1 MPKCDYL
8 IVAGGTGG
16 HVFPALSVA
25 LDLIYIGYR
34 VCWLGQSGSLEE
46 KVAAEY
52 KIKFI
57 VQASPSWYGGSFL
70 KKAFIFMPLFISIY
84 NMWFEL
90 KQLNPKVIVGF
101 GGHITVPV
109 GLCAWLQRRKLLIQE
124 QNLIPG
130 KANKLLSIF
139 ADKVMTGYKDTF
151 FNKKNAIY
159 TGNPLRRDI
168 LAAGKKLPPKTSDL
182 ASPMKVLILGGSGGS
197 AAMNHIIADAFDNI
211 GQDFKIWHQ
220 TGKKNKDEIG
230 ERYAISDKDAYVESF
245 IDDMARAYEWAD
257 VVISRAGALTISELL
272 AFSKPSI
279 LIPNPR
285 CANNHQ
291 LYNALYLVD
300 QGVASCT
307 LEDTP
312 NVSTEIAGKLMY
324 WFANPQEYYK
334 VCGAAK
340 SLARFDAVDRVVSLC
355 ISAHDGSDYV
365 KASD

>member
-34 VCWLGQSGSLEE
+34 VCWLGQAGSLEE
-46 KVAAEY
+46 KVAAEH

-57 VQASPSWYGGSFL
+57 VRKSPSWYGGSFL

-197 AAMNHIIADAFDNI
+197 AAMNHIL
-211 GQDFKIWHQ
+211 
-220 TGKKNKDEIG
+220 
-230 ERYAISDKDAYVESF
+230 R
-245 IDDMARAYEWAD
+245 ML
-257 VVISRAGALTISELL
+257 LTIL
-272 AFSKPSI
+272 AKI
-279 LIPNPR
+279 LKFGIR
-285 CANNHQ
+285 LAKKIRMKS
-291 LYNALYLVD
+291 
-300 QGVASCT
+300 GVGMPT
-307 LEDTP
+307 VTKMP
-312 NVSTEIAGKLMY
+312 M
-324 WFANPQEYYK
+324 
-334 VCGAAK
+334 
-340 SLARFDAVDRVVSLC
+340 
-355 ISAHDGSDYV
+355 
-365 KASD
+365 